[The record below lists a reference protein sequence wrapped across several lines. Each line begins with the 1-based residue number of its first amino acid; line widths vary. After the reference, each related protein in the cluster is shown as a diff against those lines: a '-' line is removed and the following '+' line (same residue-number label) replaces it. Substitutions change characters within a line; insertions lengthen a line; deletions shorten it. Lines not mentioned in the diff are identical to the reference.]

1 MTRKK
6 SLGFTQP
13 MTSMSYI
20 FNDDSD
26 RSRPIKAVPRQASAN
41 TSLRQNDSTTLIYV
55 KSGHATICVNNEDYD
70 LHRGVLM
77 AIGDYQAYRIKP
89 VQGETLEYVECQFDY
104 LLYLFFM
111 ANPYFQ
117 FTSPGLGPC
126 AVYSVVDDDHLETVD
141 RLTSYLMISHEKG
154 KHGEREVLQIM
165 ELFGF
170 LIKYSDSENSYPI
183 PRVEP
188 KTSKSVEDA
197 EPDA

>member
-1 MTRKK
+1 MARKK
-6 SLGFTQP
+6 STGFTQP

-20 FNDDSD
+20 FNDNSD
-26 RSRPIKAVPRQASAN
+26 RPIPIKAVSRQTSSN

-55 KSGHATICVNNEDYD
+55 KSGQGTIFVNNEDYD
-70 LHRGVLM
+70 LRRGVLM

-89 VQGETLEYVECQFDY
+89 VQGEPLEYVECQFDY

-126 AVYSVVDDDHLETVD
+126 AVYSIVDDDRLETVD
-141 RLTSYLMISHEKG
+141 RLTNCLIISHEKG
-154 KHGEREVLQIM
+154 RHGEREVLQIM

-170 LIKYSDSENSYPI
+170 LIKYSDVENSYPI
-183 PRVEP
+183 PRVET
-188 KTSKSVEDA
+188 KTAKSSDA
-197 EPDA
+197 